1 MNTQSRF
8 LLDLHYFFA
17 QTDGT
22 YAIPNSSV
30 GDLLKRAKIEIEAL
44 LQPPSTKNYINHS
57 VVELQNMILSNTISD
72 TDKRQILAELNFR
85 TFNTGYR
92 FGKTDAELSEL
103 SARDF
108 ENKY

>member
-57 VVELQNMILSNTISD
+57 VIELQDMILSDAISI
-72 TDKRQILAELNFR
+72 TDKRRILAELNFR
-85 TFNTGYR
+85 SFNTGYR
-92 FGKTDAELSEL
+92 FGKTDAELSGV
-103 SARDF
+103 SDRDF

>member
-30 GDLLKRAKIEIEAL
+30 GDLLKQAKKEIEAL
-44 LQPPSTKNYINHS
+44 LQPPTKNYINHS
-57 VVELQNMILSNTISD
+57 VIELQNMILSNTISD

-85 TFNTGYR
+85 TFNTGYN
-92 FGKTDAELSEL
+92 FGRTDAELSEL